1 MPLVMSLWGS
11 PSRVLAGMMLEA
23 GGAGGLVWAEAAMLR
38 IATEPIAAKANFD
51 VLLDI
56 LYPFCFP
63 GRPLV

>member
-1 MPLVMSLWGS
+1 
-11 PSRVLAGMMLEA
+11 
-23 GGAGGLVWAEAAMLR
+23 MLR

-56 LYPFCFP
+56 HYPFCFP